1 MHSNAI
7 NFHFLA
13 VKPGFPLSIIMIP
26 KKKEE
31 VITS

>member
-1 MHSNAI
+1 MHSDAT

-13 VKPGFPLSIIMIP
+13 VKPGFPLSITVIP
-26 KKKEE
+26 KKQEE